1 LRDFNN
7 GGDLNV
13 GGDFN
18 ITDNSQNEHK
28 LLIHCTS
35 DELLSE
41 RPFRQENIKLEKK
54 RKLKRLLPLVGF
66 SVIVILV
73 AATWAQITGK
83 SELATFILT
92 VGSIII
98 GFASFKA
105 MFEPN
110 SFELQEQAAIKE
122 INMLLKSR
130 RIE

>member
-13 GGDFN
+13 GGNLN

-28 LLIHCTS
+28 LLDNCS
-35 DELLSE
+35 SEELIAE

-54 RKLKRLLPLVGF
+54 RKLKRLLPLVSF
-66 SVIVILV
+66 TVILILV
-73 AATWAQITGK
+73 AATWAQVTGK

-92 VGSIII
+92 VGTIII
-98 GFASFKA
+98 AFVSLKV
-105 MFEPN
+105 MFDPN
-110 SFELQEQAAIKE
+110 SFELQEQAAINK

-130 RIE
+130 RVE